1 LLVVFV
7 ACAFYSLLENSCGNH
22 QSKRKSSG
30 NQCGISKW
38 KLRKTEIQRG
48 TQEIKVDFQIEI
60 KGESSGF
67 NKSKKKSKWNSKIFK

>member
-1 LLVVFV
+1 M
-7 ACAFYSLLENSCGNH
+7 
-22 QSKRKSSG
+22 KSSG

-60 KGESSGF
+60 KVESSGF
-67 NKSKKKSKWNSKIFK
+67 NKSKKNTKWNLKWKSTNQSGISKNLQIN